1 MIDRKKQD
9 DVTLLDVLIDGFEK
23 NDVLRGFHWRA
34 LPISE
39 EAAAV
44 RKFTAFADEAR
55 RWKGTPVRAE
65 ESSAR
70 RVVAWPDL
78 EIRQAGR
85 AVMVRVKAPSFNDW
99 WNEPGT
105 WSGNPMRE
113 IFEWIEEETR

>member
-1 MIDRKKQD
+1 VTPQD

-23 NDVLRGFHWRA
+23 NEVLRGFHFRE
-34 LPISE
+34 LPMSE

-44 RKFTAFADEAR
+44 RKFAAFADEAR

-78 EIRQAGR
+78 EIRQVGR

-113 IFEWIEEETR
+113 IFEWIEGEKA